1 MGNSESGEHDPGLNE
16 EYHDGG
22 EECHDGAD
30 SAEDAVADEGEGEPE
45 SLANSALFCVDRCN
59 GKDILFSTE
68 LRLGSRASRG
78 PARDHEKTKCR
89 TKAQTNDRREHD
101 EEGQASKERSDI
113 SRNVKCQRGEEETEA
128 R

>member
-22 EECHDGAD
+22 EECHKGAD

-45 SLANSALFCVDRCN
+45 SLANSALFGVDRCN
-59 GKDILFSTE
+59 GEDISFSTE
-68 LRLGSRASRG
+68 VRLGSRASRG
-78 PARDHEKTKCR
+78 PARDHEKTKGR
-89 TKAQTNDRREHD
+89 TKAQKVDRHEHD
-101 EEGQASKERSDI
+101 EEGQASKERSES
-113 SRNVKCQRGEEETEA
+113 SRQGKRQRGAEETEA